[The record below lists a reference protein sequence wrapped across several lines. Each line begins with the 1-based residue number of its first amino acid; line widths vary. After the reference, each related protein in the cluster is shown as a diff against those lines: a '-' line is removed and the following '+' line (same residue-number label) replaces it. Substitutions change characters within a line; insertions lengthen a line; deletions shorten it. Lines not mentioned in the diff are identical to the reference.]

1 MVTDSGSA
9 IKRIF
14 PLWIYGMKI
23 FIMKAS
29 MQRITTGLILAAA
42 AVVAACSTQ
51 PEQRAID
58 RTCNASDQELTYKS
72 QRALLGAG
80 YKAMQADQLQCAQR
94 LLESARAMD
103 PKDPY
108 ALLNLGVLHH
118 RAGRKAEARQAYQGV
133 IDLEKGQTA
142 PQVEKAVVASND
154 SAISKTPAQIA
165 KSNLDL
171 LR

>member
-1 MVTDSGSA
+1 
-9 IKRIF
+9 
-14 PLWIYGMKI
+14 
-23 FIMKAS
+23 
-29 MQRITTGLILAAA
+29 
-42 AVVAACSTQ
+42 
-51 PEQRAID
+51 
-58 RTCNASDQELTYKS
+58 
-72 QRALLGAG
+72 
-80 YKAMQADQLQCAQR
+80 
-94 LLESARAMD
+94 MD

>member
-1 MVTDSGSA
+1 
-9 IKRIF
+9 
-14 PLWIYGMKI
+14 
-23 FIMKAS
+23 MKAS
-29 MQRITTGLILAAA
+29 MQRITTGLVLAAA
-42 AVVAACSTQ
+42 AIVAACSTQ